1 MTGLLRRLRG
11 AIGMGISWA
20 AVGFMVGG
28 VIELIHNIWPNP
40 IGSAVDIWPAML
52 AVPGFLG
59 GLGFS
64 VVLTIAARRRRF
76 DELSMGR
83 FALLGA
89 AGGLIASLVPA
100 TLLAGPRA
108 FPVTSLLAELAG
120 PFVIGGAVAAAGTLA
135 VARLSEDQ
143 DLLDASDDVSD
154 VGLTP
159 EEARELLGSGSDS

>member
-1 MTGLLRRLRG
+1 MSDLLRRVRG
-11 AIGMGISWA
+11 AFGMGISWA
-20 AVGFMVGG
+20 AVGFTVGA

-64 VVLTIAARRRRF
+64 VVLTIAARQRRF

-89 AGGLIASLVPA
+89 TGGLIASLLPA
-100 TLLAGPRA
+100 ALLARTSA
-108 FPVTSLLAELAG
+108 FPMMGILLELAG
-120 PFVIGGAVAAAGTLA
+120 PFAIGGAIAASGTLA
-135 VARLSEDQ
+135 IARLSEDQ

-154 VGLTP
+154 VGLTAA
-159 EEARELLGSGSDS
+159 EARELLGSESDA